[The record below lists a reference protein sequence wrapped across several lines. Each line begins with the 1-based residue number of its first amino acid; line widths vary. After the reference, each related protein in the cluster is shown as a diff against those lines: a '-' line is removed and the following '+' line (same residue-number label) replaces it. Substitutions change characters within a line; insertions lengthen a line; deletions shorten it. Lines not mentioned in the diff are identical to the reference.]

1 MGSYNALKGH
11 SAAGQRGSPWSSPL
25 KSDGS
30 RDDQAGEA
38 GLVKRNSAEA
48 KSLKTSVE
56 STIRLLL
63 QVEVGQTGG
72 QCAELMGYS
81 HGKLLKGRAG

>member
-25 KSDGS
+25 KSGGS

-38 GLVKRNSAEA
+38 GPVERTSAEA
-48 KSLKTSVE
+48 KSLKTSVK
-56 STIRLLL
+56 T
-63 QVEVGQTGG
+63 
-72 QCAELMGYS
+72 
-81 HGKLLKGRAG
+81 

>member
-11 SAAGQRGSPWSSPL
+11 SAAGQRRSPWSSPL

-30 RDDQAGEA
+30 QDDQAGEA
-38 GLVKRNSAEA
+38 GLVERSSAEA
-48 KSLKTSVE
+48 KSLKTSVK

-63 QVEVGQTGG
+63 QVEAARRGASGP
-72 QCAELMGYS
+72 S
-81 HGKLLKGRAG
+81 